1 MAIEYGMTSREF
13 WEEDPNLFV
22 SYRTSFI
29 NKKKREMEEIN
40 YKCWL
45 QGLYNHNGDAILEQ
59 RQTVSISRMLGGK
72 AHYSKDIY
80 PSKPY
85 DLTNGTN
92 NSRQNKKQTKEEQ
105 RQIMQKQYEQDCIFF
120 SSIKQRFI
128 DSIKEGE

>member
-1 MAIEYGMTSREF
+1 MAIEYGMTSKEF
-13 WEEDPNLFV
+13 WEDDPNLFV

-40 YKCWL
+40 YTCWL
-45 QGLYNHNGDAILEQ
+45 MGAYNFDGNSKIEQ
-59 RQTVSISRMLGGK
+59 NQTISISRMLGGK
-72 AHYSKDIY
+72 AHYSKDTY

-85 DLTNGTN
+85 DLANGTN
-92 NSRQNKKQTKEEQ
+92 NSQNKKQTKEEQ